1 MQLWLQTLSPPPHTC
16 ILSVTHWPRKKIKKQ
31 HKVKEVMAV
40 SIVIIIY
47 YTDYIG
53 LIHSVGLDF
62 DLSILMSWWL

>member
-1 MQLWLQTLSPPPHTC
+1 MLLCSYGYKLSLHLPTL
-16 ILSVTHWPRKKIKKQ
+16 WPRKKIKKQ